1 MLYNVLE
8 RHGKHTAN
16 GRGKPPEMFVRSL
29 FVCAVGLVTEDLFVA
44 SERKA
49 IRISCDWILQG
60 FDKVSILWFMS
71 VSVAQYL
78 LMGRYFV
85 ASCGLL

>member
-16 GRGKPPEMFVRSL
+16 GGNGGKPPEMFVRSL

-49 IRISCDWILQG
+49 IRISCD
-60 FDKVSILWFMS
+60 
-71 VSVAQYL
+71 
-78 LMGRYFV
+78 
-85 ASCGLL
+85 

>member
-44 SERKA
+44 S
-49 IRISCDWILQG
+49 
-60 FDKVSILWFMS
+60 
-71 VSVAQYL
+71 
-78 LMGRYFV
+78 
-85 ASCGLL
+85 